1 MSIVEQTARE
11 DYAKKNNG
19 KNLGQL
25 LSVSQQVV
33 AGINYKCNFASDSG
47 EVEVV
52 VFRQAWT
59 ETTQVTSISFISN
72 KGK

>member
-1 MSIVEQTARE
+1 MSLVEQAARE
-11 DYAKKNNG
+11 EYAKKNNG

-33 AGINYKCNFASDSG
+33 AGVNYRCNFASDSG

-52 VFRQAWT
+52 VFRQVWT
-59 ETTQVTSISFISN
+59 DTTQVTAISFIG
-72 KGK
+72 KGN